1 MRQESV
7 KNLFTLRGLLQLLD
21 FLSKQAGHS
30 RVRYLPRPG
39 YEE

>member
-7 KNLFTLRGLLQLLD
+7 KNLFTLRGMAQTFDL
-21 FLSKQAGHS
+21 LSKQGGHS
-30 RVRYLPRPG
+30 RVRYLTRPG